1 MTDLSVLLQY
11 IQDLP
16 IVSLVSGIV
25 ALFWIIFSFSITY
38 HWLVYGRNIVISILV
53 LIAYYGVSLFL
64 IGMIVSKMP
73 YV

>member
-1 MTDLSVLLQY
+1 MTDVAGLLQY

-16 IVSLVSGIV
+16 IVSIVSGII

-38 HWLVYGRNIVISILV
+38 HWLVYGRNIIISILV

-64 IGMIVSKMP
+64 IGMILSEMP

>member
-53 LIAYYGVSLFL
+53 LIVYYGVSLFL
-64 IGMIVSKMP
+64 IGMIVSEMP